1 MKKDHMK
8 ITTHTDTG
16 SVIGSLWM
24 VVGAIGF
31 SIMGLLVKMTGTRF
45 EMHEYELVFW
55 RVVFAATV
63 LGLQAALTKKQFST
77 RYPQAHFWRSL
88 AGTISLFMFFFGL
101 VHLPLATAITF
112 SHTSAIFLAIFSVI
126 LLKQFPS
133 RLTWFALMLGLC
145 GIMLILRPSILGHG
159 LLPTLIGL
167 TSGAMAGYAYLQVR
181 ELSLLGEPSW
191 RIVFYFAVLATLIS
205 AIASTVV
212 GWTPIQP
219 QMLPYLFGI
228 GLSLLFNV
236 FGSDKN
242 VMMSLP
248 AHWHLVIGG
257 FMFGAVFM
265 ATDPVSAAHTNIGR
279 WCYGLLIGF
288 MTVAVRVAN
297 PAFPEGIMLAI
308 LFANLFAPL
317 FDYFVTQANIKR
329 QNARRLSHVNQE

>member
-63 LGLQAALTKKQFST
+63 LGLQAELTKKQFST

-228 GLSLLFNV
+228 GLFAMIGQLSMTHAYKVGRKFLVSALGYLVVVLSMLYGVIFFDEV
-236 FGSDKN
+236 LP
-242 VMMSLP
+242 VMAMVGIV
-248 AHWHLVIGG
+248 LVI
-257 FMFGAVFM
+257 A
-265 ATDPVSAAHTNIGR
+265 S
-279 WCYGLLIGF
+279 
-288 MTVAVRVAN
+288 
-297 PAFPEGIMLAI
+297 GILAG
-308 LFANLFAPL
+308 
-317 FDYFVTQANIKR
+317 KK
-329 QNARRLSHVNQE
+329 

>member
-191 RIVFYFAVLATLIS
+191 RIVFYFAVLATVIS

-228 GLSLLFNV
+228 GLFAMIGQLSMTHAYKVGRKFMVSALGYLVVVLSMLYGVIFFDEV
-236 FGSDKN
+236 LP
-242 VMMSLP
+242 VMAMVGIV
-248 AHWHLVIGG
+248 LVI
-257 FMFGAVFM
+257 A
-265 ATDPVSAAHTNIGR
+265 S
-279 WCYGLLIGF
+279 
-288 MTVAVRVAN
+288 
-297 PAFPEGIMLAI
+297 GILAG
-308 LFANLFAPL
+308 
-317 FDYFVTQANIKR
+317 KK
-329 QNARRLSHVNQE
+329 

>member
-1 MKKDHMK
+1 M
-8 ITTHTDTG
+8 
-16 SVIGSLWM
+16 SWFL
-24 VVGAIGF
+24 ACC
-31 SIMGLLVKMTGTRF
+31 
-45 EMHEYELVFW
+45 
-55 RVVFAATV
+55 FAATV
-63 LGLQAALTKKQFST
+63 LGLQAALTKTIFNTLST
-77 RYPQAHFWRSL
+77 STFL
-88 AGTISLFMFFFGL
+88 AFFGWYNQLIYVLFGL

-228 GLSLLFNV
+228 GLFA
-236 FGSDKN
+236 
-242 VMMSLP
+242 M
-248 AHWHLVIGG
+248 IGQLSMTHAYKVG
-257 FMFGAVFM
+257 RKFM
-265 ATDPVSAAHTNIGR
+265 VSALGYLVVVLSMLYGVIFLMKSYPSWR
-279 WCYGLLIGF
+279 WLVSYL
-288 MTVAVRVAN
+288 
-297 PAFPEGIMLAI
+297 
-308 LFANLFAPL
+308 
-317 FDYFVTQANIKR
+317 
-329 QNARRLSHVNQE
+329 

>member
-45 EMHEYELVFW
+45 EMHEYELVFL

-63 LGLQAALTKKQFST
+63 LGLEAAVRKKQLST

-228 GLSLLFNV
+228 GLFAMIGQLSMTHAYKVGRKFMVSALGYLVVVLSMLYGVIFFDEV
-236 FGSDKN
+236 LP
-242 VMMSLP
+242 VMAMVGIV
-248 AHWHLVIGG
+248 LVI
-257 FMFGAVFM
+257 A
-265 ATDPVSAAHTNIGR
+265 S
-279 WCYGLLIGF
+279 
-288 MTVAVRVAN
+288 
-297 PAFPEGIMLAI
+297 GILAG
-308 LFANLFAPL
+308 
-317 FDYFVTQANIKR
+317 KK
-329 QNARRLSHVNQE
+329 

>member
-1 MKKDHMK
+1 MK

-63 LGLQAALTKKQFST
+63 LGLQAVLTKKQFST

-191 RIVFYFAVLATLIS
+191 RIVFYFALLATLIS

-228 GLSLLFNV
+228 GLFAMIGQLSLTHAYKVGRKFMVSALGYLVVVLSMLYGVIFFDEV
-236 FGSDKN
+236 LP
-242 VMMSLP
+242 VMAMVGIV
-248 AHWHLVIGG
+248 LVI
-257 FMFGAVFM
+257 A
-265 ATDPVSAAHTNIGR
+265 S
-279 WCYGLLIGF
+279 
-288 MTVAVRVAN
+288 
-297 PAFPEGIMLAI
+297 GILAG
-308 LFANLFAPL
+308 
-317 FDYFVTQANIKR
+317 KK
-329 QNARRLSHVNQE
+329 

>member
-1 MKKDHMK
+1 MK
-8 ITTHTDTG
+8 ITQHADTG

-191 RIVFYFAVLATLIS
+191 RIVFYFALLATLIS

-219 QMLPYLFGI
+219 QMLPYL
-228 GLSLLFNV
+228 V
-236 FGSDKN
+236 
-242 VMMSLP
+242 
-248 AHWHLVIGG
+248 LVYL
-257 FMFGAVFM
+257 
-265 ATDPVSAAHTNIGR
+265 R
-279 WCYGLLIGF
+279 
-288 MTVAVRVAN
+288 
-297 PAFPEGIMLAI
+297 
-308 LFANLFAPL
+308 
-317 FDYFVTQANIKR
+317 
-329 QNARRLSHVNQE
+329 

>member
-63 LGLQAALTKKQFST
+63 LGLQAELTKKQFST

-167 TSGAMAGYAYLQVR
+167 TSGGMAGYAYLQVR

-228 GLSLLFNV
+228 GLFAMIGQLSMTHAYKVGRKFLVSALGYLVVVLSMLYGVIFFDEV
-236 FGSDKN
+236 LP
-242 VMMSLP
+242 VMAMVGIV
-248 AHWHLVIGG
+248 LVI
-257 FMFGAVFM
+257 A
-265 ATDPVSAAHTNIGR
+265 S
-279 WCYGLLIGF
+279 
-288 MTVAVRVAN
+288 
-297 PAFPEGIMLAI
+297 GILAG
-308 LFANLFAPL
+308 
-317 FDYFVTQANIKR
+317 KK
-329 QNARRLSHVNQE
+329 